1 MKISNSKAF
10 CFQMQ
15 SLLNKTF
22 ALSLCCLNSAKLQK
36 TYHMESHENTYR
48 QLHELTN
55 SDYKLTAGEAD
66 IKGWLVQNEVA
77 APIGKVRDL
86 LFDPQ
91 NKAVR
96 YLIIDLDDL
105 GVDLESKG
113 VLIPIG
119 LAHLHEHDDIVILP
133 NIHTDQFKALPYYVS
148 GEVDQNT
155 ETEIRNAIGSPAA
168 LRMEETIIELDH
180 N

>member
-1 MKISNSKAF
+1 
-10 CFQMQ
+10 
-15 SLLNKTF
+15 
-22 ALSLCCLNSAKLQK
+22 
-36 TYHMESHENTYR
+36 MENQGNTYS
-48 QLHELTN
+48 QLLELAN

-66 IKGWLVQNEVA
+66 IKGWTVQNEA
-77 APIGKVRDL
+77 GASIGKVRDL

-91 NKAVR
+91 NNAVR

-119 LAHLHEHDDIVILP
+119 LAHLHDHDDVVILP

-148 GEVDQNT
+148 GEVDQST
-155 ETEIRNAIGSPAA
+155 EDEIRDAIGSPAA
-168 LRMEETIIELDH
+168 LRMEETIIEMDQNSFYNH
-180 N
+180 HHFDRAKFYTRGNK